1 MSRNVIHECYD
12 HSSDFACV
20 VEITLQHNT
29 QVWNI
34 WGLEA
39 TLRLWN
45 AFQCCQ
51 VFLSLLLC
59 CFNVFLWWWQLISW
73 RLISTG
79 SKAAA
84 WTDFMLLFR
93 GWCRWSP
100 CAIFPLKKW
109 LLWLCPAYSIHDIKD
124 IPPAHRAVRSA
135 RPTHTHTHT
144 CSSLWLDWWK
154 WGLRPQTCHY
164 ERCCS

>member
-59 CFNVFLWWWQLISW
+59 SFNVFLWRWQLISW
-73 RLISTG
+73 RLISPG

-100 CAIFPLKKW
+100 CAIFPLKNDYYDFSLHTPSMTSKTFLRLTV
-109 LLWLCPAYSIHDIKD
+109 LLDLPAQHTL
-124 IPPAHRAVRSA
+124 
-135 RPTHTHTHT
+135 THTHALL
-144 CSSLWLDWWK
+144 CD
-154 WGLRPQTCHY
+154 
-164 ERCCS
+164 